1 MSMKIIFIKLEGEL
15 REDFF
20 KKELLFIYYSIPRVE
35 TKKSYI
41 IFPMLEI
48 GNHKKNWDPS
58 RDYPPNLGSFNINYI
73 IFIKFW
79 IYIYI

>member
-1 MSMKIIFIKLEGEL
+1 MKIIFIKLEGEL

-48 GNHKKNWDPS
+48 GNHKKN
-58 RDYPPNLGSFNINYI
+58 
-73 IFIKFW
+73 
-79 IYIYI
+79 